1 MGALQHTEKQK
12 TFELL
17 TDKITRD
24 ITVWQIGSS
33 SVSSSKSSGSGWSSS
48 HGRGGG
54 VSSGRHH
61 GGAGRSHSSGGARQ
75 SWLGRA
81 GTSNTAT
88 SSSAHSRPCCSHR
101 DTRHSVLVR
110 RRSLHCHRHWNRKST
125 VSNKLKRPA
134 RRTDILPPEEHQA
147 QHSLLLPLDSLRRLW
162 LQLAELL
169 AVAQYDVHVLVES
182 FELTDECPGVLENDP
197 HPRIVKDF
205 NVLISD
211 NLSFKKMPGESLPII
226 DVVVHLIVLT
236 HNHLAALLFVFW
248 NTRMVYSM
256 KPNWTSQQAPFY
268 SLAYWFAVISW
279 DKIKI
284 WQLILEIMFWV
295 TI

>member
-1 MGALQHTEKQK
+1 MTDW
-12 TFELL
+12 FELS
-17 TDKITRD
+17 I
-24 ITVWQIGSS
+24 
-33 SVSSSKSSGSGWSSS
+33 SSKSSGSGWSSS

-110 RRSLHCHRHWNRKST
+110 RRSLHCHRH
-125 VSNKLKRPA
+125 
-134 RRTDILPPEEHQA
+134 DILPPEEHQA

-182 FELTDECPGVLENDP
+182 FELTDERPGVLENDP
-197 HPRIVKDF
+197 H
-205 NVLISD
+205 
-211 NLSFKKMPGESLPII
+211 PII

-236 HNHLAALLFVFW
+236 HNHLAALLFVFSCRSESS
-248 NTRMVYSM
+248 N
-256 KPNWTSQQAPFY
+256 
-268 SLAYWFAVISW
+268 IS
-279 DKIKI
+279 
-284 WQLILEIMFWV
+284 
-295 TI
+295 